1 MWAST
6 SVSTIQEKCNPY
18 ASSCVWKGPQ
28 EGDSTIQER
37 LVLWL
42 LTAELLF
49 LFFFFL
55 LFLFFFY

>member
-49 LFFFFL
+49 FFFF
-55 LFLFFFY
+55 FY